1 MFFYAA
7 QRSFWR
13 TQNTHAD
20 RRASSAD
27 GAVLPAGGR
36 SGIAANCRS
45 WNCHLAHTDVMSGT
59 PINRDSATMVQRPAT
74 TSRGPLNFLPRE
86 WARLGGLYGVVA
98 LLHCLGWGLY
108 LHYTARYPAL
118 VGLGFVA
125 YLFGLRHAFDADH
138 IAAID
143 DTVRYMLRAGRR
155 PLGVGFFFALGHST
169 VVAALALAIA
179 FAAPTVTREIP
190 QLQSLGG
197 VIGAGVSGVFLWVI
211 GILNLL
217 VLLELLQVWQQARS
231 GAHNHAHLEELLARR
246 GFLNRLIGGRLRG
259 FLTRSWQMYPL
270 GLLFG
275 LGFDTASEV
284 GLLAMTAGASAGDL
298 PIPAVLALPVL
309 FAAGMTLMDTTDGVL
324 MVKAYDWALLN
335 PVRKIFYNVTTTGVS
350 AGVALVIGS
359 IELLQVLVRT
369 LGLHGGVYDSID
381 QLDFGVLG
389 YLVVGLF
396 LLAWGGSVAV
406 WKLGLSGTVRIRTD

>member
-1 MFFYAA
+1 MG
-7 QRSFWR
+7 W
-13 TQNTHAD
+13 
-20 RRASSAD
+20 
-27 GAVLPAGGR
+27 LP
-36 SGIAANCRS
+36 
-45 WNCHLAHTDVMSGT
+45 
-59 PINRDSATMVQRPAT
+59 
-74 TSRGPLNFLPRE
+74 
-86 WARLGGLYGVVA
+86 
-98 LLHCLGWGLY
+98 LLVWGLY
-108 LHYTARYPAL
+108 LHYAAHHPQL
-118 VGLGFVA
+118 VGLGFDA

-138 IAAID
+138 IAAVD
-143 DTVRYMLRAGRR
+143 DTVRFMLQKGKK
-155 PLGVGFFFALGHST
+155 PLGVGFFFSLGHST
-169 VVAALALAIA
+169 VVLALAIGIA
-179 FAAPTVTREIP
+179 FAATAVKTELPFLRNTGAI
-190 QLQSLGG
+190 
-197 VIGAGVSGVFLWVI
+197 IGAGVSGTFLWII

-217 VLLELLQVWQQARS
+217 VLLDILKIWRS
-231 GAHNHAHLEELLARR
+231 AKTGTHSHAHLETLLQQR
-246 GFLNRLIGGRLRG
+246 GLLNRLFGGRLTK
-259 FLTRSWQMYPL
+259 LMNHSWQMYPL

-284 GLLAMTAGASAGDL
+284 GLLAMTAGASAGNL

-350 AGVALVIGS
+350 AGIALVIGS

-369 LGLHGGVYDSID
+369 LGLHGGVYDSIE

-406 WKLGLSGTVRIRTD
+406 WKLGLTG